1 MGDMT
6 LPWWEFV
13 LRAWAVYFFLVVIL
27 RVLGRRQI
35 GEFSPFDLIVL
46 LLLSDAVQNSLIGG
60 DESLAGG
67 LIVVTTLLL
76 TEYGIGWL
84 TFKFKPVSSII
95 EGEPKRLIE
104 NGVINEK
111 LRKDEHLSDND
122 LKEALRAKGVANP
135 KEVLLAMIETNGH
148 ITVIKKDEKF
158 KDSPPK
164 FYRTKKPRRAASP
177 PQAEKS

>member
-13 LRAWAVYFFLVVIL
+13 LRGWAVYFFLMVIL
-27 RVLGRRQI
+27 RLLGRRQI
-35 GEFSPFDLIVL
+35 GEFSPFDFIVI

-67 LIVVTTLLL
+67 LITVTTLLI
-76 TEYGIGWL
+76 TEYFIGWL
-84 TFKFKPVSSII
+84 TYKYKFVSKII

-104 NGVINEK
+104 NGVVNEK
-111 LRKDEHLSDND
+111 LQKDEHLSDSD
-122 LKEALRAKGVANP
+122 LKEALRSNGIANP

-148 ITVIKKDEKF
+148 ITVIKKEEKF
-158 KDSPPK
+158 RDSPPK